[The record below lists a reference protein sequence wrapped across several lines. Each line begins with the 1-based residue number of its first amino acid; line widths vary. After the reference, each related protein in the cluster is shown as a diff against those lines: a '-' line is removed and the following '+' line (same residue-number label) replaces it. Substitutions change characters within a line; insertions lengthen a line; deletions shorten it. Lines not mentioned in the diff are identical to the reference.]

1 MQLQLQNFST
11 LVSNA
16 AAAVQGA
23 ATQLLDLTV
32 GSTLRAVLEANASL
46 ALWLQWL
53 ILQVL
58 QMTRAATSTGPDL
71 DTWMADFSV
80 TRLPAVAAAGT
91 VTFSRFAPVSSALI
105 PIGTDV
111 RTGDGTQTF
120 TVYADPTNA
129 AYTAAQ
135 NGYLIAA
142 GIGSLDVPAVAVTAG
157 SAGNVQAGAVSL
169 IVAALP
175 GADTVVNAAPFQGG
189 LDAESDAALRARFQ
203 NFLASLSRAT
213 TTAVGYAI
221 TSIQQGMQ
229 YTIQENLVPGG
240 AARMGSFIITVDD
253 GTGDPPPDLLT
264 TVATAVEAV
273 RPVGSSY
280 AVQAVTVTTATISL
294 TVAVAPGAVHATVA
308 PLVSAAVAGY
318 VDLLPIGATLP
329 WSRLAQVAYD
339 ASPQVANVTAVLLNG
354 GTADLTP
361 PLSGVIKAAAPV
373 TVN

>member
-1 MQLQLQNFST
+1 MQLQLQTFTS
-11 LVSNA
+11 LVSSA

-23 ATQLLDLTV
+23 ASQLLDLTV
-32 GSTLRAVLEANASL
+32 GSTLRAVLEANASI

-58 QMTRAATSTGPDL
+58 QMTRAATSTGADL
-71 DTWMADFSV
+71 DSWMADFSV
-80 TRLPAVAAAGT
+80 TRLPAVAAAGV
-91 VTFSRFAPVSSALI
+91 VTFSRFAPVNSALI

-142 GIGSLDVPAVAVTAG
+142 NIASLDVPVAALTAG

-175 GADTVVNAAPFQGG
+175 GVDTVTNAAPLQDG

-221 TSIQQGMQ
+221 SSIQQGMQ
-229 YTIQENLVPGG
+229 YTVQENVAPNG
-240 AARMGSFIITVDD
+240 ATSMGCFTVTVDD
-253 GTGDPPPDLLT
+253 GTGNPPPSLLA
-264 TVATAVEAV
+264 TVSAAVEAV
-273 RPVGSSY
+273 RPVGSTY
-280 AVQAVTVTTATISL
+280 TVQAVTVTQATISMSV
-294 TVAVAPGAVHATVA
+294 TVVPGASHATVA
-308 PLVSAAVAGY
+308 PLVNAAITAY
-318 VDLLPIGATLP
+318 VDALPIGVPLP
-329 WSRLAQVAYD
+329 WSRLAQLAYQ

-361 PLSGVIKAAAPV
+361 PPSGVIKATSV
-373 TVN
+373 TVS

>member
-1 MQLQLQNFST
+1 MQLQLQTFTT

-23 ATQLLDLTV
+23 ASQLLDLTV
-32 GSTLRAVLEANASL
+32 GSTLRAVLEANASV

-58 QMTRAATSTGPDL
+58 QMTRAATSAGADL

-80 TRLPAVAAAGT
+80 TRLPAVAASGT
-91 VTFSRFAPVSSALI
+91 VTFSRFAAVSSALI
-105 PIGTDV
+105 PDGTDV
-111 RTGDGTQTF
+111 RTADGTETF
-120 TVYADPTNA
+120 TIYADPTNA
-129 AYTAAQ
+129 AYSSAQ

-142 GIGSLDVPAVAVTAG
+142 GIASLDVPVAAVTAG

-175 GADTVVNAAPFQGG
+175 GVDTVVNAAPFQNG

-221 TSIQQGMQ
+221 ASIQQGMQ
-229 YTIQENLVPGG
+229 YTIQENVVPDGTPT
-240 AARMGSFIITVDD
+240 MGCFVVTVDD
-253 GTGDPPPDLLT
+253 GTGNPPSGLLT
-264 TVATAVEAV
+264 TVTTAVEAV
-273 RPVGSSY
+273 RPIGSTY
-280 AVQAVTVTTATISL
+280 TVQAVTVTEATIAM
-294 TVAVAPGAVHATVA
+294 TVTVVPGAVHATVA
-308 PLVSAAVAGY
+308 ALVSAAIFGY
-318 VDLLPIGATLP
+318 VDLLPIGAPLP
-329 WSRLAQVAYD
+329 WSRLTQLAYQ

-354 GTADLTP
+354 GTADLAP
-361 PLSGVIKAAAPV
+361 PPSGVVKAA
-373 TVN
+373 TVVVN

>member
-1 MQLQLQNFST
+1 MQLQLQTFTT

-23 ATQLLDLTV
+23 ASQLLDLTV
-32 GSTLRAVLEANASL
+32 GSTLRAVLEANASV

-58 QMTRAATSTGPDL
+58 QMTRAATSAGADL

-80 TRLPAVAAAGT
+80 TRLPAVAASGT
-91 VTFSRFAPVSSALI
+91 VTFSRFAAVSSALI
-105 PIGTDV
+105 PDGTDV
-111 RTGDGTQTF
+111 RTADGTETF
-120 TVYADPTNA
+120 TIYADPTNA
-129 AYTAAQ
+129 AYSSAQ

-142 GIGSLDVPAVAVTAG
+142 GIASLDVPVAAVTAG

-175 GADTVVNAAPFQGG
+175 GVDTVVNAAPFQNG

-221 TSIQQGMQ
+221 ASIQQGMQ
-229 YTIQENLVPGG
+229 YTIQENVVPDGTPT
-240 AARMGSFIITVDD
+240 MGCFVVTVDD
-253 GTGDPPPDLLT
+253 GTGNPPSTLLT
-264 TVATAVEAV
+264 TVANAVEAV

-280 AVQAVTVTTATISL
+280 TVQAVTVTPATISL
-294 TVAVAPGAVHATVA
+294 TVAVTPGAVHATVA
-308 PLVSAAVAGY
+308 PIVAAAVTLY
-318 VDLLPIGATLP
+318 VNTLPVGAPLP

-339 ASPQVANVTAVLLNG
+339 ASPQVANVTAVLLNAA
-354 GTADLTP
+354 TADLAP
-361 PLSGVIKAAAPV
+361 PPSGVVKTTSV

>member
-1 MQLQLQNFST
+1 MQLQLQTFSN

-23 ATQLLDLTV
+23 ASQLLDLTV

-58 QMTRAATSTGPDL
+58 QMTRAATSNGPDL

-80 TRLPAVAAAGT
+80 TRLPAVAASGT
-91 VTFSRFAPVSSALI
+91 VTFSRFAPVTSALI
-105 PIGTDV
+105 PDGTDV
-111 RTGDGTQTF
+111 RTADGTQTF

-129 AYTAAQ
+129 AYSPAQ
-135 NGYLIAA
+135 NGFLLAV
-142 GIGSLDVPAVAVTAG
+142 GIGSVDVPVAAVAPG
-157 SAGNVQAGAVSL
+157 SGGNVQAGAVSL

-175 GADTVVNAAPFQGG
+175 GVDTVVNAAASLGG
-189 LDAESDAALRARFQ
+189 LDAESDAALRTRFQ

-229 YTIQENLVPGG
+229 YTIQENVVPGG
-240 AARMGSFIITVDD
+240 ATRMGSFVVTVDD
-253 GTGDPPPDLLT
+253 GTGNPPPTLLT
-264 TVATAVEAV
+264 TVANAVEAV

-280 AVQAVTVTTATISL
+280 AVQAVTVTTATISI
-294 TVAVAPGAVHATVA
+294 TVTVTPGAVHATVA
-308 PLVSAAVAGY
+308 PIVAAAVTAY
-318 VDLLPIGATLP
+318 VDTLPIGVPLP

-339 ASPQVANVTAVLLNG
+339 ASAQVANVTLVLLNG
-354 GTADLTP
+354 GTADLAP
-361 PLSGVIKAAAPV
+361 PASGVVKATSV